1 MKRVVKISFPKESCV
16 DGPLSLGKAIRAART
31 GQGMSIE
38 EAAMVMGMAKQ
49 TLCNIEAGKATV
61 AFGIVM
67 HVANELGVSL
77 FMAPT
82 MERDRIRHFI
92 HNMST

>member
-1 MKRVVKISFPKESCV
+1 MKRVVKISFPKESCI

-38 EAAMVMGMAKQ
+38 EAAMLLGLAKQ
-49 TLCNIEAGKATV
+49 TLCNIEAGKLTV

-77 FMAPT
+77 FMAPAT
-82 MERDRIRHFI
+82 ERDRIRHLI
-92 HNMST
+92 HSTST